1 MSHSPSNIIIYIL
14 RDSRQI
20 SSLCLNFLT
29 CGTMTVMIANN
40 IYSSIQVGI
49 LYWLLI
55 VAIMVS
61 LEAQFHMEISKLV
74 AI

>member
-1 MSHSPSNIIIYIL
+1 
-14 RDSRQI
+14 
-20 SSLCLNFLT
+20 
-29 CGTMTVMIANN
+29 MIANN

-55 VAIMVS
+55 VAIMVR